1 MNSKKTAASILS
13 FILCLSLAFVG
24 LLGALEV
31 TLFKEGYLIHKM
43 EKTDY
48 FQTSYDLMHATCQRY
63 TAETGLS
70 VEILDSFINL
80 EWMRTDMEM
89 RVDARFRAL
98 PDQAGAD
105 RFSGLYTAIEDRLH
119 RETDQLLTEEQA
131 EKYSLLSQSC
141 DQVYRELTAPPFDA
155 ALSTVLQYR
164 TLRKWAWAV
173 FLVVGAAAFL
183 VLQKS
188 GKAAA
193 RNSLRRALLGAGLS
207 QFLLAVVLAV
217 GMKYKNWMPA
227 ENIDY
232 KLFCSWMSGLAPA
245 VACMGLV
252 LVLLFVVALFVGGK
266 RAPQRRP
273 AAAPR
278 STAVGKTPTPI
289 KRHTQTTKA
298 SAKNEKWDI

>member
-31 TLFKEGYLIHKM
+31 TLFKEGYLIRKM
-43 EKTDY
+43 EKTGY

-70 VEILDSFINL
+70 VEILDFFIKP

-89 RVDARFRAL
+89 RVDARFRVL
-98 PDQAGAD
+98 PDQAGED
-105 RFSGLYTAIEDRLH
+105 RFSGLYTAIEDRIH

-141 DQVYRELTAPPFDA
+141 SQIYRELTAPPFDA

-164 TLRKWAWAV
+164 ALRKWAWAL

-188 GKAAA
+188 GKTAA

-217 GMKYKNWMPA
+217 GMKYKNWMPF

-245 VACMGLV
+245 MACMGLV
-252 LVLLFVVALFVGGK
+252 LVLLFAATLFAGGK
-266 RAPQRRP
+266 KVPQRRP

-278 STAVGKTPTPI
+278 GTASAKAPTPI
-289 KRHTQTTKA
+289 KQSTQAKKPH
-298 SAKNEKWDI
+298 SKNEKWDI